1 MATIFATNK
10 SNRKYFKNFCFS
22 SSLVGNIHNATDTN
36 DVALGYFETS
46 AVVTKKVIILPF
58 FLQEYYLESVAGQY
72 IAGKYVGTSGP
83 HPGDCHAAY
92 PNSLNDDT
100 DPTGWGNAQ
109 EIDLH

>member
-1 MATIFATNK
+1 LFWQQYLQQI
-10 SNRKYFKNFCFS
+10 NRTGS
-22 SSLVGNIHNATDTN
+22 ILDPLPASLIGNIHNATDSN

-46 AVVTKKVIILPF
+46 AVVTKKIIVVPF

-72 IAGKYVGTSGP
+72 IADKFAATGFQ
-83 HPGDCHAAY
+83 PGDCHLSY

-100 DPTGWGNAQ
+100 DPTGWENAQ